1 VNRLAALAALFLFL
15 PACKYLEGKLPE
27 NSPPLF
33 DMEEPLA
40 WHEAKD
46 DEKERE
52 ALPAGSFTGIYAADS
67 RRSLEEMEEEPE
79 GLLVARVVENSPA
92 DRAGIQEDDLLVEVQ
107 TPEGVKAL
115 KWPSEWR
122 DIELETKP
130 GATLRVVYD
139 RAGAEKEAEITVVE
153 RVHPGPRHET
163 ERFRDE
169 DRVGVVVRTATEVES
184 RAAGLGPGAG
194 AVVVGLARSSPW
206 RKGLRFGDLI
216 VSVNGAEVAH
226 PYVLLDA
233 IRKTPKKETIEV
245 AFVRGGD
252 RQTVELPVSRRKK
265 ETKQVRIYGI
275 YHYDRDGDYSSTW
288 VLLGIYSHKRTK
300 AAYQTRILWIFKW
313 RGGDADRLEKIK
325 EPSK

>member
-1 VNRLAALAALFLFL
+1 MNRLAALLVLFLFL
-15 PACKYLEGKLPE
+15 PACKYLEGKLPR

-40 WHEAKD
+40 WHEEKD
-46 DEKERE
+46 DEKERTE
-52 ALPAGSFTGIYAADS
+52 LPPGSFTGIYAADA

-79 GLLVARVVENSPA
+79 GLLVTRVVENSPA
-92 DRAGIQEDDLLVEVQ
+92 DRAGIREDDLLVEVE
-107 TPEGVKAL
+107 TPEGQKAL

-122 DIELETKP
+122 EIEVTTKP
-130 GATLRVVYD
+130 GTTLRVIYD
-139 RAGAEKEAEITVVE
+139 RAGAEKEAKITVVE
-153 RVHPGPRHET
+153 RVHPGPRHAT

-206 RKGLRFGDLI
+206 RKGLQFGDLI
-216 VSVNGAEVAH
+216 VAVNGDEVAH

-233 IRKTPKKETIEV
+233 IRKTPKTLEV
-245 AFVRGGD
+245 TFLRGGD
-252 RQTVELPVSRRKK
+252 RQTVTLSVSRRRK

-275 YHYDRDGDYSSTW
+275 YHYDKDGDYRSTW
-288 VLLGIYSHKRTK
+288 IMLGIYSHKRTK
-300 AAYQTRILWIFKW
+300 AAYETRILWLFKW
-313 RGGDADRLEKIK
+313 RGGDADRLEKVE